1 MPSNPIGI
9 TDTTLRDAHQSLWAT
24 RMRIEDMRPVLAHID
39 RVGYHSLEVWGG
51 ATFDVCLRYL
61 NEDPWLRLSEIRE
74 SVKNTKLQML
84 LRGQN
89 IVGYRNYPD
98 DVLEEFVRHGADR
111 GLDIFRIFDALNDA
125 RNLEKAIEF
134 VKKADKHAQGTLC
147 YAISPVHTLEYYVD
161 RAREQKDM
169 GIDSIC
175 IKDMAGILA
184 PQPAY
189 ELVSALKSELGLMVQ
204 LHCHA
209 SSGMAVATY
218 LKAAEAGVDV
228 IDTASAPLSFST
240 SQPAGE
246 TLAAS
251 FRGTERDPEL
261 NLEEMEFVQKHF
273 EKAESGRCIQGTKVV
288 DAMVITHQI
297 PGGMASNLL
306 NQLTEQKAGDRL
318 AEVLDEVP
326 RVREDLGYPPLVTPT
341 SQIVGVQAVMNVLS
355 GERYKLIPNEV
366 RDYVKGLYGRS
377 PAPVRESVMTK
388 ILGKDKPIKTR
399 PADRLEPLMPKV
411 RKELSKD
418 LVEKE
423 EDYISYALFPEVSL
437 KFFQWRK
444 NPTKPEPDK
453 PKDKGG
459 PDKPATAQ
467 EAFQVPAGVK
477 PDEVGVWTVRELIE
491 LTAAHG
497 VSELEWEHKKDKI
510 RIRRG
515 GELQAA
521 ASAASAPVPVRTPP
535 VVQKTVAEPEARVA
549 EEEPEEEPA
558 SFATEPAP
566 QPVTPAGANVE
577 EVTSPMVG
585 TFYLRPR
592 PDAPAFIEPGDVIE
606 VGQTLCIV
614 EAMKL
619 MNEIQAEKT
628 CRIVEVLIQDGESV
642 EYGQPLIL
650 VEPQ

>member
-1 MPSNPIGI
+1 MPSSPIKI

-39 RVGYHSLEVWGG
+39 RVGYYSLEVWGG

-74 SVKNTKLQML
+74 GIKNTKLQML

-98 DVLEEFVRHGADR
+98 DLLEAFVRHGAER

-161 RAREQKDM
+161 RAREQRDM

-184 PQPAY
+184 PQFAFD
-189 ELVSALKSELGLMVQ
+189 LVSALKSELGLMVQ

-251 FRGTERDPEL
+251 FRGTERDPGL

-377 PAPVRESVMTK
+377 PAPVRDSVMIK
-388 ILGKDKPIKTR
+388 ILGKEKPIKTR

-411 RKELSKD
+411 RKELPKD

-423 EDYISYALFPEVSL
+423 EDYISYALFPEVAL

-444 NPTKPEPDK
+444 NPTRPEPDK
-453 PKDKGG
+453 PKDQG
-459 PDKPATAQ
+459 KPEKATAAQ
-467 EAFQVPAGVK
+467 EASQLPAGVR

-515 GELQAA
+515 GELLPAA
-521 ASAASAPVPVRTPP
+521 PVPSTPVPVRTPP
-535 VVQKTVAEPEARVA
+535 AATEAIVEPEPGA
-549 EEEPEEEPA
+549 EEEKPDKASPA
-558 SFATEPAP
+558 PGSAP
-566 QPVTPAGANVE
+566 QPAAPAGPNVE

-628 CRIVEVLIQDGESV
+628 CRIVEVLVQDGESV